1 MKSVEPI
8 RKLSDIEKIKKYLST
23 NPRDRL
29 LFIFGINTGLRIS
42 DILKLKVKDV
52 KNKRHLIVTEQ
63 KTNKI
68 KKVLIM
74 NDLKHEIKEYIKDKK
89 GDTYLFESAQTNN
102 PISRIQAYRIIN
114 NACKKKRVK
123 GNIGTHT
130 LRKTFGYH
138 FYQKTKDIA
147 LLQSIF
153 NHSSPK
159 ITLRYIGIN
168 QGLRS
173 RIHRN
178 ILDCFIMTCNILIHL
193 IT

>member
-8 RKLSDIEKIKKYLST
+8 RNICDIEKIKKYLSS

-52 KNKRHLIVTEQ
+52 KNKKHIILTEQ

-74 NDLKHEIKEYIKDKK
+74 KNLKYEIKKYIKDKNN
-89 GDTYLFESAQTNN
+89 DTYLFKSNQTNEA
-102 PISRIQAYRIIN
+102 ISRVQAYRIIN
-114 NACKKKRVK
+114 EACKKKHIK
-123 GNIGTHT
+123 GNIGTHS

-138 FYQKTKDIA
+138 FYQKTKDIV
-147 LLQSIF
+147 LLQNIF

-159 ITLRYIGIN
+159 ITMRYIGLN
-168 QGLRS
+168 QEVIDNSLKDFY
-173 RIHRN
+173 
-178 ILDCFIMTCNILIHL
+178 L
-193 IT
+193 

>member
-8 RKLSDIEKIKKYLST
+8 RKLSDIEKIKKYLSI

-74 NDLKHEIKEYIKDKK
+74 NELKLEIKEYIKDKK
-89 GDTYLFESAQTNN
+89 GDTYLFESAQTRN

-114 NACKKKRVK
+114 NACKKKHIK

-147 LLQSIF
+147 LLQNIF

-159 ITLRYIGIN
+159 VTLRYIGIN
-168 QGLRS
+168 QDIIDKSLKDFY
-173 RIHRN
+173 
-178 ILDCFIMTCNILIHL
+178 L
-193 IT
+193 